1 MTTLPPDTQVHWA
14 SETGAQEGPAPARD
28 VVGWIQGGH
37 LPRTTR
43 IWWPEAEGWI
53 PAPEVPG
60 WGELLA
66 PTATPAPP
74 PAAAPQAGAP
84 APGQG
89 GGHATDALMDG
100 LTDQELDDEF
110 IALVDRSWEMYKE
123 TEKADT
129 IDEAI
134 VGGLVTALVDSG
146 FVLIDI
152 TTGLRHSL
160 RFEVPTTGARVT
172 VALQHL
178 TPGLADAKVVGH
190 RANLTVGYGE
200 RLGNAGQ
207 IGQALRTEVASS
219 FVATPE
225 PGTVS
230 FDADIS
236 SGYVYAS
243 IDLYLEPERYV
254 GDDLVVDHDLLRRH
268 VAALVHTMRTFVHTR
283 FGS

>member
-1 MTTLPPDTQVHWA
+1 MTTLTPETPVHW
-14 SETGAQEGPAPARD
+14 TGSDGTPQGPVPAEQ
-28 VVGWIQGGH
+28 VVSRIQSGE
-37 LPRTTR
+37 LPSATPL
-43 IWWPEAEGWI
+43 WWPEAPGWT
-53 PAPEVPG
+53 PADQVPG
-60 WGELLA
+60 LA
-66 PTATPAPP
+66 EHLAGAGAGAPAQAAPAPP
-74 PAAAPQAGAP
+74 PPAGP
-84 APGQG
+84 P

-100 LTDQELDDEF
+100 LSDQELDDEF
-110 IALVDRSWEMYKE
+110 IALVDRSWSIYKD
-123 TEKADT
+123 TERADT

-134 VGGLVTALVDSG
+134 VGGLITALVDSG

-152 TTGLRHSL
+152 STGGRHSL

-178 TPGLADAKVVGH
+178 TPGLAEAKVTGH
-190 RANLTVGYGE
+190 LANLTVGYGE